1 MLSWAVKLLNRVYM
15 IYFHLYKFT
24 CACMENV
31 VLSII
36 SYLRKKVVRFS
47 LNNILTSKNI
57 HILMSYYAVLIL

>member
-47 LNNILTSKNI
+47 LNILTSKNI
-57 HILMSYYAVLIL
+57 YILMSYYAVLIL

>member
-36 SYLRKKVVRFS
+36 SYLRKKVARFS
-47 LNNILTSKNI
+47 SNIRTSKNI

>member
-1 MLSWAVKLLNRVYM
+1 
-15 IYFHLYKFT
+15 
-24 CACMENV
+24 MENV

-47 LNNILTSKNI
+47 LNILTSKNI

>member
-47 LNNILTSKNI
+47 LNILTSKNI